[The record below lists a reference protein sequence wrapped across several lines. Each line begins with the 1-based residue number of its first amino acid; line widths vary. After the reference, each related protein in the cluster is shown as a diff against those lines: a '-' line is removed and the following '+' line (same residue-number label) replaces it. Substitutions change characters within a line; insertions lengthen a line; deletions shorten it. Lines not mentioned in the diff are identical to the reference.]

1 MITMCSFHKLDT
13 ANFAVHSPR
22 RQHLPLRKLWNY
34 QTLSIIF
41 LLLGCRRQLHITP
54 SSVLLKICIWTQ
66 VSFRCF
72 QRNNREPCVKAFVT
86 IVMGKEALVPDGR
99 QVNKTSKLLRMWWVE
114 FNPELYG
121 YSRWDDLLNLMS

>member
-41 LLLGCRRQLHITP
+41 FLLGCRRQLHITH

-66 VSFRCF
+66 VSFRCI
-72 QRNNREPCVKAFVT
+72 QRNNREPRVKAFVT